1 MTRRIRV
8 SRTVPVPY
16 GRETRALPRYRRF
29 VGVSLVELLVA
40 LLVMGVGVLGVAG
53 LQLLSM
59 QSNRAALAH
68 AAATQFAHDMVD
80 RIRANS
86 GDRLDALRYDG
97 LALGD
102 PPPTPVDCSEQD
114 CTPDEMAV
122 FDQATW
128 KCGLGG
134 FLKHSVCAAL
144 RKPNNTE
151 TSASMPEQR
160 GLPDGDG
167 AVAVDGGSGLIRV
180 TVLWRDKERQR
191 SIAVES
197 RL

>member
-1 MTRRIRV
+1 
-8 SRTVPVPY
+8 
-16 GRETRALPRYRRF
+16 
-29 VGVSLVELLVA
+29 
-40 LLVMGVGVLGVAG
+40 MGVGVLGVAG

-59 QSNRAALAH
+59 QNNRAALAH

-86 GDRLDALRYDG
+86 GDRWDALRYDG

-144 RKPNNTE
+144 PKPSSSE

-167 AVAVDGGSGLIRV
+167 AIAVDGGSGLIRV
-180 TVLWRDKERQR
+180 TVRWRDNERQP